1 MKLCPECD
9 PPAICCD
16 HCMNY
21 DFNADSEGRYTGA
34 GWCRL
39 HQRSEDPG
47 SECDDFE
54 CFRLNIGGVA
64 E

>member
-1 MKLCPECD
+1 
-9 PPAICCD
+9 
-16 HCMNY
+16 MNY